1 MKSVL
6 VTGSDSQLAKCLKDR
21 VYGFSGYEFFFKNST
36 QCDITDKI
44 SIAKAFRENKFD
56 YCINCAAYTSVDKAE
71 EEPKKAELI
80 NTYGPKYLAQ
90 ACKQSNVVLI
100 HISTDFVF
108 DGKTK
113 RPYLETDPTNP
124 INVYGLTKRN
134 GENEIMKSWKKHY
147 IIRTS
152 WLYSEYGHNFV
163 KTIIGLSQ
171 NKDEIMVV
179 NDQIGSPTYAGDL
192 ADVVLKIILSNKDCF
207 GIYHYSN
214 FGSVSWYDFAKRI
227 MSKTK
232 EGPNVIAIGSQEYNG
247 LANRPKYS
255 ILSTRKIQKVFK
267 LNPRATDEFLD
278 EIVHRVRDNNSA

>member
-21 VYGFSGYEFFFKNST
+21 VYSYSGYEFFFKNST
-36 QCDITDKI
+36 QCDITHKV
-44 SIAKAFRENKFD
+44 SIAKTFRENKFD

-80 NTYGPKYLAQ
+80 NAYGPKYLAQ
-90 ACKQSNVVLI
+90 ACKESNTILI

-108 DGKTK
+108 DGETNK
-113 RPYLETDPTNP
+113 PYLETDSTNP

-152 WLYSEYGHNFV
+152 WLYSEYGHNFL
-163 KTIIGLSQ
+163 KTIIGLSK
-171 NKDEIMVV
+171 NKNEIMVV

-192 ADVVLKIILSNKDCF
+192 ADVVLKIIISNKDCF
-207 GIYHYSN
+207 GIYHHSN
-214 FGSVSWYDFAKRI
+214 SGSVSWYDFAIEIISLEKLPVQL
-227 MSKTK
+227 K
-232 EGPNVIAIGSQEYNG
+232 AITTSQYK
-247 LANRPKYS
+247 AKAKRPKNS
-255 ILSTRKIQKVFK
+255 VLNNDKAKETFDIKGTNWKVSLSKCIHL
-267 LNPRATDEFLD
+267 LNDL
-278 EIVHRVRDNNSA
+278 NL